1 MGRLAVLARISLGLA
16 ALTCSILLTLDLVG
30 WMPDDRRATLDARVR
45 LCEVLAM
52 QAFGALENRT
62 LGSFGELLRV
72 TVERDPTILSA
83 GLRSVGG
90 RLMLQ
95 TARHEQLW
103 RPVDLERTTP
113 SHVRVP
119 ILSNGRAHTTLEVR
133 FSDPETVGW
142 LAALWGRPLLRLM
155 LPLGVFGFAAYLLYM
170 RRTLRHLDPSA
181 VIPARVQVALDV
193 MAEGVFIVDRDDTI
207 VLANA
212 AFGKHL
218 ARDPASLLGLHA
230 SELGWKGREPEAPAP
245 TMPWIEAIRDAR
257 TVRSVTLV
265 LSVDEELRE
274 FVVNG
279 CPVLDGWGRAKGAIA
294 TFDDITELLS
304 KSEQLAATLAE
315 LEKSR
320 DEIRLQNEELQVLAT
335 NDPLTGVANRRCFIE
350 RFELEFAAARRE
362 ERPFCCLMLDIDHFK
377 RVNDAHGHAMG
388 DEVIRRIA
396 EGLKS
401 EIPDAESICRYG
413 GEEFCVSLTDLT
425 IEEAVATAERI
436 RRRVE
441 VPGFAR
447 VSVTVSLG
455 VSSIEWGAAR
465 AADLLNQADEALY
478 TSKRAGR
485 NRVTRWDEREAS
497 V

>member
-1 MGRLAVLARISLGLA
+1 VGRFAVLARISLGLA

-30 WMPDDRRATLDARVR
+30 WMPDERRATLDARVR

-83 GLRSVGG
+83 GLRSAGG
-90 RLMLQ
+90 RLMVQ

-103 RPVDLERTTP
+103 RPMDLERTTP

-119 ILSNGRAHTTLEVR
+119 ILSNGRKHTTLEVR
-133 FSDPETVGW
+133 FSAPETVGW

-155 LPLGVFGFAAYLLYM
+155 LPLGVLGFAAYLLYM

-212 AFGKHL
+212 AFGRHL
-218 ARDPASLLGLHA
+218 ARDPASLLGLRA

-245 TMPWIEAIRDAR
+245 TMPWIEAIREAR
-257 TVRSVTLV
+257 TVRSVRLV

-304 KSEQLAATLAE
+304 KSEQLAATLA
-315 LEKSR
+315 
-320 DEIRLQNEELQVLAT
+320 
-335 NDPLTGVANRRCFIE
+335 TGIANRRCFIE

-362 ERPFCCLMLDIDHFK
+362 ERPFCCLMLDIDRFK
-377 RVNDAHGHAMG
+377 RVNDTHGHAMG

-401 EIPDAESICRYG
+401 EIPDTESICRYG
-413 GEEFCVSLTDLT
+413 GEEFCVSLSDRTV
-425 IEEAVATAERI
+425 EEAVASAERI
-436 RRRVE
+436 RRRIE
-441 VPGFAR
+441 APGFAR
-447 VSVTVSLG
+447 VSVTVSVG
-455 VSSIEWGAAR
+455 VSSIGWGAAR
-465 AADLLNQADEALY
+465 AADLLSQADEALY
-478 TSKRAGR
+478 ASKHAGR
-485 NRVTRWDEREAS
+485 NRVTRWDEREAA